1 MKSIFVKLLLPGICL
16 FALAFTTQAQS
27 SGSFYLRDANYLGYT
42 YTYNIYVYDNDL
54 GSFVPG
60 CPDPN
65 GPFSAAVNATNNF
78 ITSITVPYDVNYQ
91 RWRIVIV
98 VTKSQGGGTQNGF
111 SGLLTTN
118 QYLAGGVS
126 VSQVNF

>member
-1 MKSIFVKLLLPGICL
+1 MLDLFKIGFIAFCFVTLGTI
-16 FALAFTTQAQS
+16 ANAQS
-27 SGSFYLRDANYLGYT
+27 SGSFYLRDDNYTGYT

-54 GSFVPG
+54 GAFVPG

-65 GPFSAAVNATNNF
+65 GPFSATVNSTNYF
-78 ITSITVPYDVNYQ
+78 TTSIKVPYDVNYQ

-98 VTKSQGGGTQNGF
+98 VTKSGGGGSQNGF
-111 SGLLTTN
+111 SGLLTTD

-126 VSQVNF
+126 VSQINF